1 MSMPGAK
8 ASSRRCSA
16 AATSPPVPRPSRPAP
31 MRRGAE
37 AVALMAAPDA
47 LPDMTPPPLGA
58 EHALFLD
65 FDGTLVAIAP
75 TPSSIV
81 VPPELPGLLNA
92 ASEKLGGALA
102 IVSGRPVHPLAKFLD
117 GYAGIIT

>member
-1 MSMPGAK
+1 MSMPGAT

-16 AATSPPVPRPSRPAP
+16 AATSPPALRPARP
-31 MRRGAE
+31 MPKRSWAE
-37 AVALMAAPDA
+37 AVALIASPAE
-47 LPDMTPPPLGA
+47 LPDVTPPPLGA
-58 EHALFLD
+58 AHALFLD

-92 ASEKLGGALA
+92 ASDRLGGALA
-102 IVSGRPVHPLAKFLD
+102 IVSGRPVHPLASFLK
-117 GYAGIIT
+117 GY